1 MLFKISQTIKLLT
14 LIVSQTIQTIV
25 MIWWDGYR
33 VENTYSEV
41 KKVRPNK
48 KQKAIGYLERLYKR

>member
-1 MLFKISQTIKLLT
+1 MLFKISQTIKLLI

-25 MIWWDGYR
+25 FIWWDNCK

-41 KKVRPNK
+41 KKIKPNK
-48 KQKAIGYLERLYKR
+48 KQKAISYLERLYKR

>member
-1 MLFKISQTIKLLT
+1 MLFKISQTIKLLV

-25 MIWWDGYR
+25 LIWWDGYS
-33 VENTYSEV
+33 VTNTYSEM
-41 KKVRPNK
+41 KKVKTNK